1 MHRHISLSVSSRKAA
16 VSTESWVRVAGSSC
30 FMEDDGAEE
39 WVIPGACEGGNL
51 YLDDRVEDL
60 DVLDGSR
67 RLPTWWKAG
76 VPDPAVWRD
85 RVEIEGG
92 GLLARD

>member
-1 MHRHISLSVSSRKAA
+1 
-16 VSTESWVRVAGSSC
+16 
-30 FMEDDGAEE
+30 MEDDGTEE
-39 WVIPGACEGGNL
+39 RVIPGACEGGNL

-60 DVLDGSR
+60 DVLDGSC

-76 VPDPAVWRD
+76 VPDPVIWRD